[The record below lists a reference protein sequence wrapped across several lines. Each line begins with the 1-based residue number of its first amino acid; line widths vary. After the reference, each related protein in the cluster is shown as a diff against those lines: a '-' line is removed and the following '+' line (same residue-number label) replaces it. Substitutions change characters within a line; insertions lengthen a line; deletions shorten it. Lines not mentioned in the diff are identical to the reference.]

1 MSEEPYIISDRKP
14 CCDQVYNRTHN
25 VIEKFVDPTKG
36 EKGSLYLAFICG
48 NCGTIM
54 QGWACKADSKES
66 IYSRLREIHFVTLDL
81 SADIKPV
88 AFTKA
93 EQLKRFKV
101 SGGSMLPVAPKKPRF
116 QFLKAKYFT
125 LLDTAVVLSCVYY
138 IA

>member
-1 MSEEPYIISDRKP
+1 MSEEPYP
-14 CCDQVYNRTHN
+14 CCDQVYNLTHN

-36 EKGSLYLAFICG
+36 EKGSLYLAFICR

-66 IYSRLREIHFVTLDL
+66 IYSRLHEIHFVTLDL

-88 AFTKA
+88 DFTKS

-101 SGGSMLPVAPKKPRF
+101 SGGTMLPVPKKPRF

-125 LLDTAVVLSCVYY
+125 LIDTAVLLSCVYY